1 MMIKHVLFPCPAI
14 IGMDNKM
21 PRKKASVPHRGALI
35 ASAVFF
41 VVLGALLVDMVVD
54 LWPSVGVQSEICKQ
68 AEAIPPVER
77 GPFLEKLRKG
87 YKVYCRFEDMP
98 ITRVNLEGIR
108 MYLSPDQGLF
118 GLVAIFAAL
127 GALIRSLLSVAWPA
141 GGRSDSEVSRIGWN
155 LLRPLV
161 SVLLAYVV
169 YVVLRA
175 IILPSGT
182 LAAANPYSFI
192 AIAALIGLFCD
203 ELLALGSAC
212 RQLLLP
218 KSGRRRI

>member
-14 IGMDNKM
+14 IGMNNQM

-87 YKVYCRFEDMP
+87 YKIYCRFEDMP

-127 GALIRSLLSVAWPA
+127 GALIRSLLSVAWTA
-141 GGRSDSEVSRIGWN
+141 GGRSHSEVSVGWN
-155 LLRPLV
+155 LLRPWV
-161 SVLLAYVV
+161 SALLAYVV

-182 LAAANPYSFI
+182 LAAANPYGFI

-203 ELLALGSAC
+203 ELLAWGSAC
-212 RQLLLP
+212 GRSLLA
-218 KSGRRRI
+218 KTR